1 MMEDWDDLDPRIR
14 FIFEQLA
21 EGKSREEIAQS
32 LGYKDIKGMNQFLRR
47 RHFAWNATLRT
58 YEMSPKYSGAE
69 RNPYPRPIP
78 ARAAQVIAHFRQ
90 VTADPKQIARRL
102 NFTDHREM
110 AQYMRECGF
119 VWSSE
124 QHNYIFDDKDAKI
137 RDHASTQERTTEE
150 QGGVVGVEGSGMTQ
164 PYVNWEKYIPV
175 LEILYADQDKLVT
188 LLNGT
193 LASSSVVPRY
203 PVTGAY
209 GIKSISMA
217 TGLDQLVKDFSR
229 EKNIPQRQIFEVA
242 LVDFFKRYGYGKEVD
257 MLLSY

>member
-1 MMEDWDDLDPRIR
+1 MMEDWDDLDPRSR
-14 FIFEQLA
+14 YIFEQLA
-21 EGKSREEIAQS
+21 QGKSREEIAQS
-32 LGYKDIKGMNQFLRR
+32 LGYKDIEGMNQYLRR
-47 RHFAWNATLRT
+47 RHFVWNADLNT
-58 YEMSPKYSGAE
+58 YEMSPKHPRYAE
-69 RNPYPRPIP
+69 NPYRRPIP
-78 ARAAQVIAHFRQ
+78 ARAAQVIAQFRQ

-119 VWSSE
+119 VWDSE
-124 QHNYIFDDKDAKI
+124 RHNYVLDDKDAKT
-137 RDHASTQERTTEE
+137 RDNESSDGRITKE
-150 QGGVVGVEGSGMTQ
+150 QDEFVGVAGAGVIQ
-164 PYVNWEKYIPV
+164 PHVNWEKYIPI
-175 LEILYADQDKLVT
+175 LEILYANQDKLTT

-193 LASSSVVPRY
+193 LSSTAVVPRY
-203 PVTGAY
+203 PVTGGY

-257 MLLSY
+257 LLLSH